1 MHKDPPV
8 SKVFYRPIEAAIRW
22 AGLLRYYQDILF
34 AISSPRELSLTLEC
48 PRWDELRLCI
58 DRSSRR
64 HHGHHRAHLERQV
77 RQRTE
82 EAWRMPA

>member
-48 PRWDELRLCI
+48 PRWDELRLC
-58 DRSSRR
+58 DEMDAAPTSL
-64 HHGHHRAHLERQV
+64 GYNFYPG
-77 RQRTE
+77 RTITANME
-82 EAWRMPA
+82 YRF